1 MLGLQ
6 IPDKLLS
13 LGPILQAWANTV
25 GRRSRAWVVG
35 SNLRAAI
42 SHHAKIDF
50 ADQTRLCVPQGC
62 HLEGKPRPLVGMA
75 EDPGRVAASR
85 CQRVKVLTDRRAEA
99 KLRGEL
105 AQVAG
110 VGEGGRTD

>member
-50 ADQTRLCVPQGC
+50 ADQLGSVCLRAVTWKESPGHWLGWPRTPAGWQ
-62 HLEGKPRPLVGMA
+62 HL
-75 EDPGRVAASR
+75 VA
-85 CQRVKVLTDRRAEA
+85 K
-99 KLRGEL
+99 G
-105 AQVAG
+105 
-110 VGEGGRTD
+110 